1 MAAAQVLVGLTTLT
15 NAETAGNFSRIG
27 DTGGGGATSPAVND
41 EVYIQGSNSVT
52 RLVRSNTG
60 GTQVALAA
68 ESSSQTITTTD
79 PRHFYVWIYNLANS
93 SADIAANGGY
103 RIYLAGNANENSYDM
118 YYVGGSDELPGGGW
132 KCYVASLR
140 QSGADTAGTFGGEAN
155 LPSTVTHAGAQS
167 TIKTGVTISR
177 FANFALDSMFIGV
190 GLTVYNGDSGA
201 PAGITSF
208 TDVNDNELNRYGV
221 CEKTSSG
228 ASIQG
233 KLGIG
238 LDDASTTDT
247 YYSDSDIVILN
258 PNKNPNSP
266 TNLNTLSDF
275 TGISI
280 QGGLTTAFFTNVFFN
295 SVDSYDKGY
304 FSCSEGT
311 NEPATVELD
320 GCTFQ
325 NWGTTTLSGFTTAT
339 NTTWINCEA
348 ITLNTG
354 TLDNCTVETG
364 IGGTYVF
371 AGSTPDN
378 ISNTSFIGGGT
389 GGGHAIEVTASGSY
403 DFTNNTFTN
412 FGGNNTDDAAIHIN
426 GAGLD
431 VTFNI
436 TGNDATAAP
445 TYKLTGVGA
454 TVAFNASV
462 TVNVTGL
469 PITPAPQDATEIR
482 VLVAGQDLFA
492 TSAGIG
498 TTNPDDAVGI
508 ESSRTSTFSFG
519 MAKDAAIDLRI
530 INLDYIPQ
538 FISSITCSNDPTNI
552 ASNMKLD
559 RVSQNDKQ

>member
-15 NAETAGNFSRIG
+15 NAETDGNFSRIG
-27 DTGGGGATSPAVND
+27 DTGGGGATSPSVND

-167 TIKTGVTISR
+167 TIKTGVTVSR

-221 CEKTSSG
+221 CERTSSG

-325 NWGTTTLSGFTTAT
+325 NWGTTTLSANTTAT

-403 DFTNNTFTN
+403 DFTNNSFTN

-454 TVAFNASV
+454 TVAFNAAV

-469 PITPAPQDATEIR
+469 PVTPEPQDATEIR
-482 VLVAGQDLFA
+482 VLVAGQDLFV

-498 TTNPDDAVGI
+498 TTNPNDAVGI

-519 MAKDAAIDLRI
+519 MAKDTVIDLRI
-530 INLDYIPQ
+530 INLDYVPQ